1 MAKDSNSQLCAILSY
16 LLIGIIWY
24 FADEKMKKDSYAKY
38 HVKQAVVLLIF
49 SIIWGVALSIFSM
62 ALILL
67 LPLWMLLNYVP
78 LILVIIG
85 ILNAVNSKEKELPV
99 IGGDAGKIKFLFFI

>member
-67 LPLWMLLNYVP
+67 WPLWMLLNYVP

-99 IGGDAGKIKFLFFI
+99 IGGYASKLTF

>member
-99 IGGDAGKIKFLFFI
+99 IGGYASKLTF